1 MSEQIITTVA
11 QATTMFEIVEQKK
24 RAYIPLLRE
33 LVVNGRKLS
42 DEQIVGRA
50 VFAACEGLDPLTEV
64 HTLVDK
70 EGRTMAHTM
79 AINGLRRKNQEQV
92 GAGQEITVS
101 FLELTEPELA
111 KCLGAAIGYKCYLR
125 DGQAYTAWQKR
136 LLEVGKALRE
146 AMGQTISFT
155 EIIQMCGPAPVT
167 EGIGLFY
174 KSEFSPDWKD
184 KSYNPIERCKKRA
197 ELNARH
203 HRFGT
208 HAPVY
213 DGENGTEVI
222 EAPYRDALPTPATVP
237 ALEATVQ
244 PEPTVVVIPEFQ
256 PYQSNAVKLE
266 KPKKSQEQLLAELGY
281 VPKPKK
287 DPLPVANTETLAAI
301 IESDETLKEMFTP
314 QPMSLEEAQDR
325 INQGKRYGDLSNEEL
340 HKIADVS
347 AKHTDKPGYSDN
359 LLAAQLV
366 LEARATATAEA
377 DADAEQLSLITE

>member
-1 MSEQIITTVA
+1 MSDNSITTVV
-11 QATTMFEIVEQKK
+11 QATTMLEVIEQKK
-24 RAYIPLLRE
+24 QAYIPLLRE

-42 DEQIVGRA
+42 DDQIIGRA
-50 VFAACEGLDPLTEV
+50 VFAACEGLDPLSEV

-92 GAGQEITVS
+92 GVGQEITVS
-101 FLELTEPELA
+101 FLEMTEPELA
-111 KCLGAAIGYKCYLR
+111 KCVGAAIGYKCYLR

-146 AMGQTISFT
+146 AMGQAISFA
-155 EIIQMCGPAPVT
+155 EIIQVCGPAPVT

-184 KSYNPIERCKKRA
+184 KSYNPIERTKKRA

-222 EAPYRDALPTPATVP
+222 EAPYRDALPTPAIAP
-237 ALEATVQ
+237 ALEAAIQ
-244 PEPTVVVIPEFQ
+244 LEPVR
-256 PYQSNAVKLE
+256 LE
-266 KPKKSQEQLLAELGY
+266 KPKKSQEQLMAELGFA
-281 VPKPKK
+281 PKTRQELA
-287 DPLPVANTETLAAI
+287 PLPVANTETLAAI
-301 IESDETLKEMFTP
+301 IESDETLKEMFP
-314 QPMSLEEAQDR
+314 SQPMSLDEAQDR
-325 INQGKRYGDLSNEEL
+325 TNQGRRYGDLSNEEL

-347 AKHTDKPGYSDN
+347 AKRAGLGYNDN
-359 LLAAQLV
+359 LLAAQLI
-366 LEARATATAEA
+366 LEARAQALAEA
-377 DADAEQLSLITE
+377 DADAEQLSLITG

>member
-1 MSEQIITTVA
+1 MSDNSITTVA
-11 QATTMFEIVEQKK
+11 QATTMLEVIEQKK

-42 DEQIVGRA
+42 DDQIIGRA
-50 VFAACEGLDPLTEV
+50 VFAACEGLDPLSEV

-101 FLELTEPELA
+101 FLEMTEPELA
-111 KCLGAAIGYKCYLR
+111 KCVGAAIGYKCYLR
-125 DGQAYTAWQKR
+125 DGQSYTAWQKR

-146 AMGQTISFT
+146 AMGQAITFA

-184 KSYNPIERCKKRA
+184 KSYNPIERCKKRS

-222 EAPYRDALPTPATVP
+222 EAPYRDALPAIDTVTLP
-237 ALEATVQ
+237 ALTETVT
-244 PEPTVVVIPEFQ
+244 PMSDT
-256 PYQSNAVKLE
+256 AVLVTE
-266 KPKKSQEQLLAELGY
+266 KPKKSQNQLMTELGFSNA
-281 VPKPKK
+281 VN
-287 DPLPVANTETLAAI
+287 V
-301 IESDETLKEMFTP
+301 TP

-325 INQGKRYGDLSNEEL
+325 TNQGKRYGDLSNEEL

-347 AKHTDKPGYSDN
+347 AKNTAKPGYNDN
-359 LLAAQLV
+359 LLAAQLI
-366 LEARATATAEA
+366 LEARSNALA
-377 DADAEQLSLITE
+377 DADIDTEQFAEAEQLSLIAG